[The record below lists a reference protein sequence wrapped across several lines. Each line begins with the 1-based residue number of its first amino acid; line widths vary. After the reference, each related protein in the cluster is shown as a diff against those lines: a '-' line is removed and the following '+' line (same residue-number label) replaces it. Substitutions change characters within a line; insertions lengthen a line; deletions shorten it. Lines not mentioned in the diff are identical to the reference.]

1 MHLQSVTRKSYDLAF
16 LMLSITFVFY
26 ISNNI
31 ATWDSS
37 VFKTA
42 KQNAKITSKYT
53 FLRNHQVITMS
64 PIPKGEVLFSR
75 LSSPCRLYSSLRSE
89 RERGT

>member
-53 FLRNHQVITMS
+53 FLRNHQVIIMS
-64 PIPKGEVLFSR
+64 PIPRGEVLFSR
-75 LSSPCRLYSSLRSE
+75 LSSPCRLSSSLRSE